1 MWAFAAKESEL
12 KDNQINAV
20 YPKGIALILIKKE
33 GKLFAL
39 SAVCSHM
46 GCSLAGAL
54 LDDYIIQCPCHD
66 WRFDIRTGEFLDATE
81 IKLATYKTRI
91 QDGNV
96 LVELQ

>member
-1 MWAFAAKESEL
+1 MWIIAAKESEL
-12 KDNQINAV
+12 KNNQINSIF
-20 YPKGIALILIKKE
+20 PKGKALIIIKK
-33 GKLFAL
+33 GADLFCL

-81 IKLATYKTRI
+81 IKLAAYKTKI

-96 LVELQ
+96 LVELK